1 LCTTLQR
8 TSEHREQRSDL
19 DVALASKSGG
29 RPHNEQGPDGTATT
43 EHAVGGCDGM
53 RGSSAI
59 ARLALKREI
68 EELIPA
74 RLADSAAY
82 D

>member
-1 LCTTLQR
+1 
-8 TSEHREQRSDL
+8 
-19 DVALASKSGG
+19 
-29 RPHNEQGPDGTATT
+29 
-43 EHAVGGCDGM
+43 M